1 MKRQQESTWT
11 EGICNK
17 MIGPRSYVVVLGG
30 RTYRRNRRQLRMVP
44 QSDFHSVA
52 KPADELLQSMPQ
64 TESPPLVEPASEHVE
79 VASPP
84 TVTRSGRIVKPPARF
99 QEFATK

>member
-1 MKRQQESTWT
+1 MKGPQESTW
-11 EGICNK
+11 EGAVYKK
-17 MIGPRSYVVVLGG
+17 MIGPRSYVVVSGG

-52 KPADELLQSMPQ
+52 KPADEPLQSVPQ
-64 TESPPLVEPASEHVE
+64 TDSPPVVEPVSEHVE

-84 TVTRSGRIVKPPARF
+84 TVTRSGRIVKLPACF
-99 QEFATK
+99 QEFAT

>member
-1 MKRQQESTWT
+1 MKEPQESTW
-11 EGICNK
+11 EGAVYKK
-17 MIGPRSYVVVLGG
+17 MIDPRCYVVVSGG

-52 KPADELLQSMPQ
+52 KPADEPLQSLPK
-64 TESPPLVEPASEHVE
+64 TDSPPTVKPVSEHVE

-84 TVTRSGRIVKPPARF
+84 AVSRTGRIVKPRARF
-99 QEFATK
+99 QEFAT

>member
-1 MKRQQESTWT
+1 MKRPQESTWT
-11 EGICNK
+11 EAVCKK
-17 MIGPRSYVVVLGG
+17 MISPRSYVVVSGG

-52 KPADELLQSMPQ
+52 KPADEPLQSVPQ
-64 TESPPLVEPASEHVE
+64 TDSTHAVEPVSEHVE

-84 TVTRSGRIVKPPARF
+84 TVTRCGRIVKPPARF
-99 QEFATK
+99 QEFAT